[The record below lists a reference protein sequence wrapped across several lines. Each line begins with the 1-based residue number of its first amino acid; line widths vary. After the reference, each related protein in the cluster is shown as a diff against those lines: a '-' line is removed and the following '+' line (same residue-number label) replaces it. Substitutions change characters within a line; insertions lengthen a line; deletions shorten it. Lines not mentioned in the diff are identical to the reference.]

1 MSTLSAEEVLT
12 TTRSV
17 RRRLD
22 LERPVDLDVIRD
34 CIRIAQQ
41 APSGSN
47 LQLAHVV
54 VVTDPEKKAKLASIW
69 RRAAEAYQGMDAS
82 VYKLTYGDQRD
93 TDNHKVI
100 SSFEHMMDHL
110 HEVPVLVIPCIMIRP
125 PADPD
130 SKFLDAVVWGSIHP
144 FMWSFMLAART
155 KGLASCFTTIHNL
168 FEEEAAD
175 VLGIPYPDV
184 MQAGLIPVAHSIGQ
198 DYKPAY
204 RLPVEAITHYDTW

>member
-1 MSTLSAEEVLT
+1 MSALSVEEVLT

-22 LERPVDLDVIRD
+22 LTRPVDLELIND

-54 VVTDPEKKAKLASIW
+54 VVTDPGQKEKLASIW
-69 RRAAEAYQGMDAS
+69 GRAAEAYKEMDVS
-82 VYKLTYGDQRD
+82 VYKFTYGDERD
-93 TDNHKVI
+93 DTKAKVQD
-100 SSFEHMMDHL
+100 SFQYMIDHMA
-110 HEVPVLVIPCIMIRP
+110 EVPVLVVPCIMFRP

-144 FMWSFMLAART
+144 FMWSFMLAARS
-155 KGLASCFTTIHNL
+155 KGLASCFTTIHNM
-168 FEEEAAD
+168 FEQEAAD

-204 RLPVEAITHYDTW
+204 RLPVEAITHYDSW